1 MLVKS
6 TYTVLETA
14 VNFKLYQSSQIMLIV
29 TSIDWDRIRMKQ
41 INIISNNQLPVPTII
56 SKFKALWKTK
66 NNKQPNMQTE
76 NREKH
81 MQTMQEGPLRLSTE
95 KSAKTQQFA

>member
-1 MLVKS
+1 
-6 TYTVLETA
+6 
-14 VNFKLYQSSQIMLIV
+14 
-29 TSIDWDRIRMKQ
+29 
-41 INIISNNQLPVPTII
+41 
-56 SKFKALWKTK
+56 
-66 NNKQPNMQTE
+66 MQTE